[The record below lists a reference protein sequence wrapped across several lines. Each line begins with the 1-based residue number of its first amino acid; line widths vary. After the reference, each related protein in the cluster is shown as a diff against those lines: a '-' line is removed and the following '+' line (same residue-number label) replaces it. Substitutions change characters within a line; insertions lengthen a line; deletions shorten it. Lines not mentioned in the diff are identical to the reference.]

1 MTNKVFFYG
10 RISSQT
16 QSIDRQLATA
26 KELGID
32 ERDIYIDTASGKNF
46 EREQYQLLKRNMR
59 PNDLL
64 YLSSLDRL
72 GRSYFEVV
80 EQYHELI
87 NDIGIDIVVLDMPLL
102 DTRNTDGGLTRKF
115 ISDLVLQVLSYV
127 AEQERLDIRE
137 RQRQGIEIAKAQGK
151 YKGRKPIAVENFPDI
166 YNQWKSNLI
175 TARKAMELLGGLKP
189 NTFYRRV
196 KEYEGTL

>member
-59 PNDLL
+59 QNDLL

-72 GRSYFEVV
+72 GRSYSEVV

-115 ISDLVLQVLSYV
+115 IGDLVLQVLSYV
-127 AEQERLDIRE
+127 AEQERLNIRE
-137 RQRQGIEIAKAQGK
+137 RQRQGIEIAKANGK
-151 YKGRKPIAVENFPDI
+151 FKGRKRIDRENFAEV
-166 YNQWKSNLI
+166 YSTWKTGDI
-175 TARKAMELLGGLKP
+175 TAKQAMNILNLKP

-196 KEYEGTL
+196 KAFETTS

>member
-127 AEQERLDIRE
+127 AEQERLNIRE
-137 RQRQGIEIAKAQGK
+137 RQRQGIEIAKANGK
-151 YKGRKPIAVENFPDI
+151 FKGRKRIDRENFAEV
-166 YNQWKSNLI
+166 YSTWKTGEI
-175 TARKAMELLGGLKP
+175 TARQAMNILNLKP

-196 KEYEGTL
+196 KSFETAS

>member
-59 PNDLL
+59 SNDLL

-127 AEQERLDIRE
+127 AEQERLNIRE
-137 RQRQGIEIAKAQGK
+137 RQRQGIEIAKANGK
-151 YKGRKPIAVENFPDI
+151 FKGRKRIDRENFAEV
-166 YNQWKSNLI
+166 YSTWKTGEI
-175 TARKAMELLGGLKP
+175 TAKQAMNILNLKP

-196 KEYEGTL
+196 KSFETAN

>member
-72 GRSYFEVV
+72 GRSYSEVV

-127 AEQERLDIRE
+127 AEQERLNIRE
-137 RQRQGIEIAKAQGK
+137 RQRQGIAIAKANGK
-151 YKGRKPIAVENFPDI
+151 FKGRKRIDCENFAEV
-166 YNQWKSNLI
+166 YSTWKTGEI
-175 TARKAMELLGGLKP
+175 TAKQAMNILNLKP

-196 KEYEGTL
+196 KAFETAS

>member
-59 PNDLL
+59 QNDLL

-72 GRSYFEVV
+72 GRSYSEVV

-127 AEQERLDIRE
+127 AEQERLNIRE
-137 RQRQGIEIAKAQGK
+137 RQRQGIEIAKANGK
-151 YKGRKPIAVENFPDI
+151 FKGRKRIDRENFAEV
-166 YNQWKSNLI
+166 YSTWKTGDI
-175 TARKAMELLGGLKP
+175 TAKQAMNILNLKP

-196 KEYEGTL
+196 KAFETTS

>member
-59 PNDLL
+59 QNDLL

-72 GRSYFEVV
+72 GRSYSEVV

-127 AEQERLDIRE
+127 AEQERLNIRE
-137 RQRQGIEIAKAQGK
+137 RQRQGIEIAKANGK
-151 YKGRKPIAVENFPDI
+151 FKGRKRIDRENFAEV
-166 YNQWKSNLI
+166 YSTWKTGDI
-175 TARKAMELLGGLKP
+175 TAKQAMNILNLKP

-196 KEYEGTL
+196 KAFETAS

>member
-59 PNDLL
+59 SNDLL

-72 GRSYFEVV
+72 GRSYSEVV

-127 AEQERLDIRE
+127 AEQERLNIRE
-137 RQRQGIEIAKAQGK
+137 RQRQGIEIAKANGK
-151 YKGRKPIAVENFPDI
+151 FKGRKRIDRENFAEV
-166 YNQWKSNLI
+166 YSTWKTGEI
-175 TARKAMELLGGLKP
+175 TAKQAMNILNLKP

-196 KEYEGTL
+196 KAFETAS

>member
-59 PNDLL
+59 SKDLL

-80 EQYHELI
+80 EQFHELI

-127 AEQERLDIRE
+127 AEQERLNIRE
-137 RQRQGIEIAKAQGK
+137 RQRQGIEIAKANGK
-151 YKGRKPIAVENFPDI
+151 FKGRKRIDRENFAEV
-166 YNQWKSNLI
+166 YSTWKTGEI
-175 TARKAMELLGGLKP
+175 TAKQAMNILNLKP

-196 KEYEGTL
+196 KSFETAN

>member
-10 RISSQT
+10 RISSQS
-16 QSIDRQLATA
+16 QSIESQLASA
-26 KELGID
+26 RELGIE

-46 EREQYQLLKRNMR
+46 EREQYQLLKRNLR
-59 PNDLL
+59 QNDLL

-72 GRSYFEVV
+72 GRSYSEVV
-80 EQYHELI
+80 EQWNSLI
-87 NDIGIDIVVLDMPLL
+87 YDIGIDIVVLDMPLL

-127 AEQERLDIRE
+127 AEQERLNIRE
-137 RQRQGIEIAKAQGK
+137 RQRQGIAIAKANGK
-151 YKGRKPIAVENFPDI
+151 FKGRKRIEVENFSEI
-166 YNQWKSNLI
+166 YTQWKNGI
-175 TARKAMELLGGLKP
+175 INTKTAMSQLGLKP

-196 KEYEGTL
+196 KAFETRN

>member
-10 RISSQT
+10 RISSQI

-59 PNDLL
+59 QNDLL

-72 GRSYFEVV
+72 GRSYSEVV

-127 AEQERLDIRE
+127 AEQERLNIRE
-137 RQRQGIEIAKAQGK
+137 RQRQGIEIAKANGK
-151 YKGRKPIAVENFPDI
+151 FKGRKRIDRENFAEV
-166 YNQWKSNLI
+166 YSTWKTGEI
-175 TARKAMELLGGLKP
+175 TAKQAMNILNLKP

-196 KEYEGTL
+196 KAFETAS

>member
-59 PNDLL
+59 QNDLL

-72 GRSYFEVV
+72 GRSYSEVV

-127 AEQERLDIRE
+127 AEQERLNIRE
-137 RQRQGIEIAKAQGK
+137 RQRQGIEIAKANGK
-151 YKGRKPIAVENFPDI
+151 FKGRKRIDRENFAEV
-166 YNQWKSNLI
+166 YSTWKTGEI
-175 TARKAMELLGGLKP
+175 TAKQAMNILNLKP

-196 KEYEGTL
+196 KSFESES

>member
-127 AEQERLDIRE
+127 AEQERLNIRE
-137 RQRQGIEIAKAQGK
+137 RQRQGIEIAKANGK
-151 YKGRKPIAVENFPDI
+151 FKGRKRIDRENFAEV
-166 YNQWKSNLI
+166 YSTWKTGEI
-175 TARKAMELLGGLKP
+175 TAKQAMNILNLKP

-196 KEYEGTL
+196 KAFETAS